1 MTLTDT
7 LEQRKENILDTII
20 LISTWVTGIGAL
32 LLLLL
37 SLLGNIAS
45 DWPFSAAMVCVV
57 VGCIANLIRMKKK

>member
-1 MTLTDT
+1 MD
-7 LEQRKENILDTII
+7 NII
-20 LISTWVTGIGAL
+20 LITTWVTGIGAM

-37 SLLGNIAS
+37 SMLGNIAS